1 MRIERQF
8 CLPQRNILLSGLLCV
23 LMLNVWPVR
32 PAQAATGPGAQAS
45 VAAETIPARY
55 APLAQTVRAYGVAA
69 IGPSETT
76 DVNLPFAAR
85 ITHLHVSA
93 GQRVKRGEVL
103 ADAVPDP
110 AAALAYQQSLSAVEL
125 AKGELA
131 RTNQLVQQQL
141 ATQSQ
146 LALANKAL
154 ADADAALAAQQQSGA
169 PISRS
174 RRIVAPFDGV
184 VIALTA
190 AQGVLLPPGGSIMQ
204 LVHDHAGARTSPLK
218 VALAVNPGDSS
229 RMHAGTALKL
239 RALNMPAGSAA
250 IDAAVVSVGGA
261 IDQQTQAVNVVAA
274 IAGGAAG
281 ILPGTKVVADIA
293 VSQDPHWIVPRSV
306 VLHDEKGDY
315 LFQVDAGHAL
325 RVAVNIAVD
334 NGALLGVDGPL
345 KPALPVVS
353 VGNYELQP
361 GMPVRGPGGAAR

>member
-1 MRIERQF
+1 MQIERQF
-8 CLPQRNILLSGLLCV
+8 CLPQRNILLSAILCV
-23 LMLNVWPVR
+23 LMLDVR
-32 PAQAATGPGAQAS
+32 PVQAATGPDAPAS
-45 VAAETIPARY
+45 VQAETIPAHH

-69 IGPSETT
+69 MGPSEMT
-76 DVNLPFAAR
+76 DVNLPFAVR
-85 ITHLHVSA
+85 IAHLHVSA

-110 AAALAYQQSLSAVEL
+110 AAALAYQQSLGAVAL

-131 RTNQLVQQQL
+131 RTDQLFQQQL

-154 ADADAALAAQQQSGA
+154 ADANAALAAQQQSGA
-169 PISRS
+169 PTFGS

-190 AQGVLLPPGGSIMQ
+190 AQGVLLPPGGPIMQ
-204 LVHDHAGARTSPLK
+204 LVHVHSGAGTSPLN

-229 RMHAGTALKL
+229 RMHAGTAIKL
-239 RALNMPAGSAA
+239 RALNMPASSATINA
-250 IDAAVVSVGGA
+250 TVISVGGA
-261 IDQQTQAVNVVAA
+261 IDQQTQSVNVVAA
-274 IAGGAAG
+274 VAGGAAG

-361 GMPVRGPGGAAR
+361 GMSVRGPGGAAR